1 MGKRIDY
8 DAIAPQALKGLIEI
22 EKYNRSADI
31 EFRLYELVKIR
42 ASQINGCGYCLN
54 MHHKDAVKG
63 GESAHRLATLSA
75 WRETDFFSE
84 REQAA
89 LALTEEMTLISNHGV
104 SDEVYENAKK
114 HFTDKELVDLSMIIV
129 AINGWNRM
137 AIAFKKLPEK

>member
-1 MGKRIDY
+1 M
-8 DAIAPQALKGLIEI
+8 
-22 EKYNRSADI
+22 
-31 EFRLYELVKIR
+31 
-42 ASQINGCGYCLN
+42 
-54 MHHKDAVKG
+54 
-63 GESAHRLATLSA
+63 SA

-89 LALTEEMTLISNHGV
+89 LALTEEMTLISVQGV

-137 AIAFKKLPEK
+137 AIAFKKHPEK

>member
-1 MGKRIDY
+1 MNKRIDY
-8 DAIAPQALKGLIEI
+8 EAIAPQALKGLIKI
-22 EKYNRSADI
+22 EKYIKNSDI
-31 EFRLYELVKIR
+31 EPRLYELVKIR
-42 ASQINGCGYCLN
+42 ASQINGCAYCLN
-54 MHHKDAVKG
+54 MHFKDAVKR
-63 GESAHRLATLSA
+63 GEAQHRLFTLSA

-104 SDEVYENAKK
+104 SDEVYANAKK

-137 AIAFKKLPEK
+137 AIAFKKHPDK